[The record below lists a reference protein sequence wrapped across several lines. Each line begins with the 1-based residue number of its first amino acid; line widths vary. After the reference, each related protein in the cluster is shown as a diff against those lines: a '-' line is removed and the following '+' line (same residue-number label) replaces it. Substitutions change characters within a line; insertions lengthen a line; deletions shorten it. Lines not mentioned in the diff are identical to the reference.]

1 MYVNNFTNIT
11 RRVGKELKPNIWIW
25 MQKLNQHHFKMRT
38 VKSEHRFLNSPLA
51 ESKNDDA
58 DEYKQSQ
65 NDVDSLDVEQL
76 TNSLIPCELSFEQLT
91 NSLIPCE
98 LSFEQLTN
106 SLIPC
111 ELSFEQL
118 ANWLS
123 RQIDVLF
130 HLLVYRAHTQQI
142 IKQK

>member
-1 MYVNNFTNIT
+1 MLE
-11 RRVGKELKPNIWIW
+11 KELKPNIWIW

-65 NDVDSLDVEQL
+65 TDVDSLDVEQL
-76 TNSLIPCELSFEQLT
+76 TNSLIPCELSFEQL
-91 NSLIPCE
+91 
-98 LSFEQLTN
+98 
-106 SLIPC
+106 
-111 ELSFEQL
+111 
-118 ANWLS
+118 ANWWS